1 MRQSTR
7 IIEQALD
14 GLPEG
19 PFNTRVPPML
29 RPPAGEIYRAVES
42 PRGEWGNYLISDG
55 GLRPYRLKM
64 RDPNFV
70 AISTLPRILPGYKI
84 ADIIAIGGSLDFM
97 LGSADR

>member
-1 MRQSTR
+1 
-7 IIEQALD
+7 
-14 GLPEG
+14 
-19 PFNTRVPPML
+19 
-29 RPPAGEIYRAVES
+29 
-42 PRGEWGNYLISDG
+42 G